1 MDVLVGLMIPFIGTT
16 LGAAGVFFLKKE
28 IGPFVQKALL
38 GFASGVM
45 VAASVWSLL
54 IPAMDM
60 SSHLGKFAFAPAAA
74 GFLAGVAFLLAMDRV
89 IPHLHL
95 GNAQP
100 EGPKSRLQRTT
111 LLMLAVTLHN
121 FPEGAAA
128 GAAYA
133 GVLSGSGQISMAGAL
148 ALSIG
153 IAIQNFPEGII
164 ISFPLRSAGA
174 GRLKAFTAGMLS
186 GIVEP
191 AGAALAI
198 LLASQI
204 SGVLPYLLAFA
215 AGAMIYVVVEEL
227 IPEMSQGK
235 HSNIG
240 TIFFA
245 VGFSVMMTLDV
256 ALG

>member
-1 MDVLVGLMIPFIGTT
+1 MDVLAGLMIPFIGTT

-204 SGVLPYLLAFA
+204 AGVLPYLLAFA

-227 IPEMSQGK
+227 SPEASEGE
-235 HSNIG
+235 HSNTATIG
-240 TIFFA
+240 FA
-245 VGFSVMMTLDV
+245 VGFAVMMALDV

>member
-1 MDVLVGLMIPFIGTT
+1 MDVLAGLMIPFIGTT

-74 GFLAGVAFLLAMDRV
+74 GFLAGVAFLLAMDKV

-133 GVLSGSGQISMAGAL
+133 GVLSGSGQISIAGAL

-204 SGVLPYLLAFA
+204 AGVLPYLLAFA

-227 IPEMSQGK
+227 IPEASEGE
-235 HSNIG
+235 HSNTATIG
-240 TIFFA
+240 FA
-245 VGFSVMMTLDV
+245 VGFAVMMALDV